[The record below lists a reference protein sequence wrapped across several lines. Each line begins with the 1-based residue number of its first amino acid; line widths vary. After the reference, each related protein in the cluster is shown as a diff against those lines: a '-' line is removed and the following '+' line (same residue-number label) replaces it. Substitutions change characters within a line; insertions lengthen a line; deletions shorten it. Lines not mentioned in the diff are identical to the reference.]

1 MSFSPMD
8 AMAEINEAAGDF
20 RPSMGASSQSGS
32 RIMFSHTFFQR
43 LFANYASAASGAC
56 PDE

>member
-1 MSFSPMD
+1 
-8 AMAEINEAAGDF
+8 MAEINEAAGDF